1 MDPELEALLKAWEA
15 YLETDAAR
23 ARGGAVAGDLR
34 VQSGGSRTVAQ
45 NPSRVRSS
53 RRQKV
58 LSPVATLDRAWL
70 PQTPAEGLKPLPALI
85 SWKIK
90 ICAD

>member
-15 YLETDAAR
+15 YLETP
-23 ARGGAVAGDLR
+23 RGPEAERFAGDLR

-45 NPSRVRSS
+45 VPARVRSP

-58 LSPVATLDRAWL
+58 LSPVATLD
-70 PQTPAEGLKPLPALI
+70 
-85 SWKIK
+85 
-90 ICAD
+90 